1 MPAVVED
8 LKRFY
13 EELEAKAYSVATTDH
28 RRERTKRKQRIVRQV
43 SPWLL
48 MLVEVTRDLR
58 FLIDVYRR
66 REDNLDDEALAELEQ
81 WRKSL
86 PEKLRKFRSA

>member
-1 MPAVVED
+1 MGRVVED
-8 LKRFY
+8 FRLFY
-13 EELEAKAYSVATTDH
+13 EELEARAYSVATARH
-28 RRERTKRKQRIVRQV
+28 GREKIGRRRRMVGQV

-58 FLIDVYRR
+58 FLMDAYRR
-66 REDNLDDEALAELEQ
+66 REFDLDDEALADLEQ

-86 PEKLRKFRSA
+86 PEKLRQFRSR

>member
-1 MPAVVED
+1 MARVVED
-8 LKRFY
+8 LRRFF

-28 RRERTKRKQRIVRQV
+28 SRERLRRKQRIVRQV

-58 FLIDVYRR
+58 FLMDVYRR
-66 REDNLDDEALAELEQ
+66 REYDLDDEALAELEQ

-86 PEKLRKFRSA
+86 PEKLRQFRSS